1 MPTVDVD
8 LSIWGSAVRRHDW
21 DALVRRQGAESVKY
35 MLLFIKNEDNVLDDA
50 SVQAHYAAIDEWFSE
65 IGRAGKLLGGE
76 ELQGANTATTIRF
89 QDGKPLVTDGPFVES
104 KENVAGF
111 VTIDVD
117 DLDEAIAIAK
127 KWPPKD
133 QAVEIRPVVIHDD
146 MPHHPVG

>member
-1 MPTVDVD
+1 
-8 LSIWGSAVRRHDW
+8 
-21 DALVRRQGAESVKY
+21 VKY
-35 MLLFIKNEDNVLDDA
+35 MLLFIKDEENVLDEETTR
-50 SVQAHYAAIDEWFSE
+50 AHYAAIDGWFSE

-76 ELQGANTATTIRF
+76 ELQASNTATTIRF
-89 QDGKPLVTDGPFVES
+89 QEGKPLVTDGPFMES

-133 QAVEIRPVVIHDD
+133 QAVEIRPVVNHDD
-146 MPHHPVG
+146 MPNHPVG